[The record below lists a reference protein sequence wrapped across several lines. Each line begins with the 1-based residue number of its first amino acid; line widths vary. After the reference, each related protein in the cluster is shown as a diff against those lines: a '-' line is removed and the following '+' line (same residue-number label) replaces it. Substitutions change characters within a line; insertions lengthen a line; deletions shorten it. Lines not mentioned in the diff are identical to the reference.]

1 MDNRNDN
8 METLVSVMQ
17 KVESM
22 GYVSQFEITEAG
34 LHSIETG
41 DIFQPDEVRVDHF
54 YRFEGES
61 SQGDNAILYAIETG
75 SEKGTLVDG
84 YGSSGDAL
92 VSEFMIK
99 VEGIH
104 K

>member
-8 METLVSVMQ
+8 METLVSVMRN
-17 KVESM
+17 VENM
-22 GYVSQFEITEAG
+22 GYASQFEVIEAG
-34 LHSIETG
+34 LHSIATG
-41 DIFQPDEVRVDHF
+41 NIYQPGEVRVDHF

-75 SEKGTLVDG
+75 TEKGTLVDG
-84 YGSSGDAL
+84 YGASGDAMIAA
-92 VSEFMIK
+92 FMVK